1 MDRELTGAF
10 RWNYDR
16 SELIA
21 DGVIHALGVSL
32 GLIGAITIIVIASQA
47 TTFVTI
53 VSILI
58 YAVGLLAMLGFSAA
72 YNMWP
77 ISPTKWILRRFDHSA
92 IYLLIA
98 GTYTPFIAQ
107 LKITL
112 ASGGLLV
119 GVWTTAA
126 VGVVLKLVL
135 PGRFDRM
142 AVVLYVVLSW
152 SGAMFGAPLIASF
165 QTSTLWLLAAGGV
178 LYSMGLIVHLWP
190 SLRFRNA
197 IWHAFVLLAASC
209 HYAAVLNHAILAPA

>member
-10 RWNYDR
+10 RWNCDR

-21 DGVIHALGVSL
+21 DGVIHALGVAL

-53 VSILI
+53 VSILM
-58 YAVGLLAMLGFSAA
+58 YVVGLLAMLGFSAA

-98 GTYTPFIAQ
+98 GTCTPFIAQ

-112 ASGGLLV
+112 TSGVCLWASGQR
-119 GVWTTAA
+119 
-126 VGVVLKLVL
+126 
-135 PGRFDRM
+135 PQ
-142 AVVLYVVLSW
+142 S
-152 SGAMFGAPLIASF
+152 
-165 QTSTLWLLAAGGV
+165 
-178 LYSMGLIVHLWP
+178 
-190 SLRFRNA
+190 
-197 IWHAFVLLAASC
+197 ASC
-209 HYAAVLNHAILAPA
+209 